1 MLSAV
6 SRCGVAAFLPHSRCM
21 PEARKSLPAGWVADV
36 YSIHMARV
44 NITVPDELL
53 VRARL
58 ADLNVSR
65 VASAALLEELDR
77 LAKIAELDEYLASLN
92 QELGPPSEEEVAAAR
107 VWVDELLQAKPAKR
121 RRHRG
126 AA

>member
-1 MLSAV
+1 
-6 SRCGVAAFLPHSRCM
+6 
-21 PEARKSLPAGWVADV
+21 
-36 YSIHMARV
+36 MARV

-53 VRARL
+53 MRARL

-65 VASAALLEELDR
+65 VASVALAEELDR

-92 QELGPPSEEEVAAAR
+92 QALGPPSEEDVAAAR
-107 VWVDELLQAKPAKR
+107 VWVDELLQTKPTRR

>member
-1 MLSAV
+1 LIAV
-6 SRCGVAAFLPHSRCM
+6 
-21 PEARKSLPAGWVADV
+21 EAPRDV
-36 YSIHMARV
+36 YPIHMARV

-53 VRARL
+53 ARARL

-65 VASAALLEELDR
+65 VASAALAEELDR
-77 LAKIAELDEYLASLN
+77 LAKIAALDEYLASLN
-92 QELGPPSEEEVAAAR
+92 QELGPPSEEELSAAR
-107 VWVDELLQAKPAKR
+107 VWVDELLQTKPARR